1 MSSLHVSANKHH
13 IHIYT
18 IQAFIYLFLFPHK
31 ILLNLESVYIHFQS
45 QLLPWHSCVVCNF
58 NPDNGYIYLMVGP
71 GIPTGQ
77 PPGGADPDTTTFC
90 VSKCKKVGS
99 LSWHV
104 LVAPLPP
111 QIHQYPSLKG
121 MRTVDHKVLTFPQ
134 KMIFV
139 LRIMYLLCQLLCT
152 FKSSATLFTF
162 DREQMIPRICMLR
175 VHVSS
180 HGEPVCHF
188 LFWNQ
193 IL

>member
-18 IQAFIYLFLFPHK
+18 TQAFIYLFLSPHK

-99 LSWHV
+99 LSWHA
-104 LVAPLPP
+104 LVAPPSPP
-111 QIHQYPSLKG
+111 RFTNIHL
-121 MRTVDHKVLTFPQ
+121 
-134 KMIFV
+134 
-139 LRIMYLLCQLLCT
+139 LRGCG
-152 FKSSATLFTF
+152 
-162 DREQMIPRICMLR
+162 P
-175 VHVSS
+175 
-180 HGEPVCHF
+180 
-188 LFWNQ
+188 
-193 IL
+193 